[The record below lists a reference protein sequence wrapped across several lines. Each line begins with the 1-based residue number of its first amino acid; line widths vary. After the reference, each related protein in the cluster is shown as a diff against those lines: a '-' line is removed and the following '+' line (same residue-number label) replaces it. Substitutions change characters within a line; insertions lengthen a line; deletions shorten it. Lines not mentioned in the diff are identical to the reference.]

1 MVFHTMGP
9 KLLKDLSPHLVEL
22 TLGLKKDVPD
32 LVSLVI
38 SEKISFIKGGDK
50 SFLTLYISIAT

>member
-1 MVFHTMGP
+1 MFHTMGP
-9 KLLKDLSPHLVEL
+9 KLLRDLSPHLAVL
-22 TLGLKKDVPD
+22 TLGLKNDVPD

-50 SFLTLYISIAT
+50 SFLTLITSC